1 MLLLYFSDY
10 IVERYTG
17 WILCYLLK
25 IIVPNFTLKLEM
37 LTNWSRYLK
46 MLSRF
51 FCIIQIILLKHTRV
65 NIMLFIENNC
75 LEFYSD
81 MR

>member
-1 MLLLYFSDY
+1 
-10 IVERYTG
+10 
-17 WILCYLLK
+17 
-25 IIVPNFTLKLEM
+25 M

-81 MR
+81 IK